1 MNDDEKRRVAGLAA
15 LADYFFGR
23 REAIL
28 AAWRSAVE
36 GDPKLSTA
44 STLSRAQFNDH
55 IPSVLNAFERELGAG
70 HAAEACEAAEEHKE
84 HAADH
89 GLHRWHLGY
98 NQEEVMREWGHL
110 HLCLVHEL
118 ENYGYNHR
126 ELEMDVMRTA
136 RLALAQLCN
145 EGVIESAVKYSR
157 LQQVEAASRL
167 RDLERTLVHIQE
179 IERDRSNAWRE
190 AVHDLRNRVGIVKS
204 VTEILNDM
212 PEQERADYLTMLQ
225 ESVASLRSLL
235 NDLTI
240 LSRLEAGHEQRN
252 LETFDV
258 AVMLREFCA
267 TMQPM
272 ASERNLFLKS
282 DGPTTLS
289 VQGDVVKLQRI
300 AQNLLIN
307 AIKYTEHG
315 GVKMTWEATE
325 AGGVERWELCVQ
337 DTGPGFQYNSVTPL
351 TRVLKKATEEAQ
363 TVEEQSEEVCG
374 SESQTQPA
382 PTLPS
387 QSVRRPPNQEPGQ
400 GIGLSIVKRICELL
414 DASLELQTEKG
425 KGSTFRV
432 IFPRRYDAP

>member
-70 HAAEACEAAEEHKE
+70 HAPEACEAAEEHKE

-252 LETFDV
+252 LQTFDV

-432 IFPRRYDAP
+432 IFPRRYDVP